1 MIHLLSPAKSLD
13 FNKEIPL
20 DKYSVPDYLDD
31 SEKLIKKLSKFS
43 HKKLKDLM
51 SISDDLARLNAE
63 RYTEWQGKKEQGPTS
78 RQALFA
84 FTGDVYQGLDANTL
98 SKSSI
103 EYAQDHLLI
112 LSGLYGALKPLDI
125 IEPYRLEMG
134 TKLKVGRPNN
144 LYEFWGVKPTEIINK
159 QLKNHQEKTIIN
171 LASNEYFK
179 VVNSKKLDG
188 EVISPQFKD
197 AKNGQYKIISF
208 FAKKARGLM
217 SRYIIENKIAHLDE
231 LQGFDL
237 EGYRFNA
244 EMSTRTKPVFTREE
258 NQK

>member
-1 MIHLLSPAKSLD
+1 
-13 FNKEIPL
+13 
-20 DKYSVPDYLDD
+20 
-31 SEKLIKKLSKFS
+31 
-43 HKKLKDLM
+43 M
-51 SISDDLARLNAE
+51 SISDDLARLNIE
-63 RYTEWQGKKEQGPTS
+63 RYSKWEAKKEINSTS

-84 FTGDVYQGLDANTL
+84 FTGDVYQGLSAYSL

-103 EYAQDHLLI
+103 EYAQYHLLI
-112 LSGLYGALKPLDI
+112 LSGLYGALRPLDI

-144 LYEFWGVKPTEIINK
+144 LYEFWGGQPTKLINE
-159 QLKNHQEKTIIN
+159 QLKNHHEKTIIN

-217 SRYIIENKIAHLDE
+217 SRYIIENKIAHADE

-237 EGYRFNA
+237 EGYRFNS
-244 EMSTRTKPVFTREE
+244 EMSTSAKPVFTREE
-258 NQK
+258 NQQ

>member
-13 FNKEIPL
+13 FDQEVPL
-20 DKYSVPDYLDD
+20 QNFSVPSYLDN

-43 HKKLKDLM
+43 HKKLRTLM
-51 SISDDLARLNAE
+51 SISDDLAQLNAE
-63 RYTEWQGKKEQGPTS
+63 RYNNWKGQKEISSTS

-84 FTGDVYQGLDANTL
+84 FTGDVYQGLDAISLT
-98 SKSSI
+98 KSSI

-144 LYEFWGVKPTEIINK
+144 LYEFWGSQPTDLINE
-159 QLKNHQEKTIIN
+159 QLKNHHEKTIVN

-188 EVISPQFKD
+188 KVISPEFKD

-217 SRYIIENKIAHLDE
+217 SRYIIENKIAHSDE

-237 EGYRFNA
+237 GGYRYNS
-244 EMSTRTKPVFTREE
+244 EMSSAAKPVFTREE
-258 NQK
+258 NQQ

>member
-13 FNKEIPL
+13 FNQETPL
-20 DKYSVPDYLDD
+20 DEYSVPNYLEN

-43 HKKLKDLM
+43 HKKLKSLM
-51 SISDDLARLNAE
+51 SISDDLARLNAD
-63 RYTEWQGKKEQGPTS
+63 RYSEWKGKREIGATS
-78 RQALFA
+78 RQALFV
-84 FTGDVYQGLDANTL
+84 FTGDVYQGLDAKTL

-103 EYAQDHLLI
+103 EYAQNHLLI
-112 LSGLYGALKPLDI
+112 LSGLYGALRPLDI

-134 TKLKVGRPNN
+134 TRLKVGRPNN
-144 LYEFWGVKPTEIINK
+144 LYEFWGSQPTDLIND
-159 QLKNHQEKTIIN
+159 QLKNQHEKTIIN

-188 EVISPQFKD
+188 DIISPVFKD

-217 SRYIIENKIAHLDE
+217 SRYIIDNKIANSDE

-237 EGYRFNA
+237 DGYRFNS
-244 EMSTRTKPVFTREE
+244 EMSTRNKPVFTREE